1 MVKSNLALPV
11 VCGVLGLHI
20 VVSLVLKI
28 KKITDEHETEGLDTM
43 NRTIA
48 DIVLL
53 VVAGL
58 CLAKCCVGRPS
69 TGVMKGVCVVAAV
82 LMLINSFPELLKG
95 RTSDGNASF
104 DDDGKR
110 AYPERLVYGLTGIVN
125 ALVAVACCC

>member
-1 MVKSNLALPV
+1 MVKSNMALPV

-28 KKITDEHETEGLDTM
+28 KKITDEHKTEGLDTM

-69 TGVMKGVCVVAAV
+69 TGAMKGVCVVAAV

-104 DDDGKR
+104 NDDGKR

>member
-1 MVKSNLALPV
+1 MVKSNMALPV

-28 KKITDEHETEGLDTM
+28 KKITEGDRIEDVAVV
-43 NRTIA
+43 NQTIA

-58 CLAKCCVGRPS
+58 CLAKCCVGKPS
-69 TGVMKGVCVVAAV
+69 TGAMKGVCVVAAI
-82 LMLINSFPELLKG
+82 LMLMGSFPGLLDGSGKPD
-95 RTSDGNASF
+95 SDRR
-104 DDDGKR
+104 KT
-110 AYPERLVYGLTGIVN
+110 YPERLVYGLTGIVN